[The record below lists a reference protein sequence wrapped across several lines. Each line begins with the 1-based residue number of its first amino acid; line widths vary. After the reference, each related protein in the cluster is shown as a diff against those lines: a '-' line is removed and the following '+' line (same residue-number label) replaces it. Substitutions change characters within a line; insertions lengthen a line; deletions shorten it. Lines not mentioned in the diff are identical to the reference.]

1 MSVLNVLRKEMLKS
15 NGSVKLVKVPDKMRL
30 TANGVR
36 EIDNIL
42 NFEFTKNDVMH
53 RKSIDKFCFL

>member
-1 MSVLNVLRKEMLKS
+1 MSVLNAFKKEILKS
-15 NGSVKLVKVPDKMRL
+15 NGSVRLVKVPDKMRL

-42 NFEFTKNDVMH
+42 NFEFTKNDVM
-53 RKSIDKFCFL
+53 RRNSMGKYNF

>member
-1 MSVLNVLRKEMLKS
+1 MLKS
-15 NGSVKLVKVPDKMRL
+15 NGSVRIVKVPNKMRL

-42 NFEFTKNDVMH
+42 NFEFTKNDVM
-53 RKSIDKFCFL
+53 RRNSMIIYSF

>member
-1 MSVLNVLRKEMLKS
+1 MSVLNALKKEMLKS
-15 NGSVKLVKVPDKMRL
+15 NGFVRIVKVPDKMRL

-42 NFEFTKNDVMH
+42 NFEFTKNDVM
-53 RKSIDKFCFL
+53 RRNSMSRYSF

>member
-1 MSVLNVLRKEMLKS
+1 MLKS
-15 NGSVKLVKVPDKMRL
+15 NGSVKLVKVPDKMCL
-30 TANGVR
+30 TANDVR

-53 RKSIDKFCFL
+53 RKSMSRCIF

>member
-1 MSVLNVLRKEMLKS
+1 MSVLNAFKKEMLKS
-15 NGSVKLVKVPDKMRL
+15 NGSVRLVKVPDKMRL

-42 NFEFTKNDVMH
+42 NFEFTKNDVM
-53 RKSIDKFCFL
+53 RRNSMSRYSF

>member
-15 NGSVKLVKVPDKMRL
+15 NGSVRIVKVPNKMRL

-42 NFEFTKNDVMH
+42 NFECTKNDVMR
-53 RKSIDKFCFL
+53 RKSIDKFCF

>member
-15 NGSVKLVKVPDKMRL
+15 NGSVRIVKVPDKMCL

-42 NFEFTKNDVMH
+42 NFEFTKNDVMR
-53 RKSIDKFCFL
+53 RKSIDKFCF